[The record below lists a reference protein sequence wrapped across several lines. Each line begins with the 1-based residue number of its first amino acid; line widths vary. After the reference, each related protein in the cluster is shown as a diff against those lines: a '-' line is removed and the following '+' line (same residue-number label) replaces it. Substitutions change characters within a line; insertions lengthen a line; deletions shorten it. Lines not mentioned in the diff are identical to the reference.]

1 MMKYKILIF
10 LGVLVFMVSPLFVS
24 AKYLEKNL
32 EKINAVGENISNEG
46 VSLLVDNNEVVVFK
60 LDLADEN
67 NYVTM
72 IKYDDKGNSVEKENT
87 LNFKVNSLE
96 KVIKSK
102 DGYVVIGNSVVDE
115 DMQYGIVMWFD
126 NTGAFVTQRKF
137 NDATL
142 YITFSDI
149 VMANDGYIVVG
160 YSVNPSAGG
169 ELQGVL
175 IKYDFSG
182 NIVSRVDKNLAGTT
196 KFLKILE
203 ISNNHYVIGGE
214 LAGNII
220 LYEYENNKKELNLIS
235 KKLNDGIFKDMI
247 YTSDNCFLV
256 ISKSNLQNINYIYKI
271 DKDDN
276 IIWQK
281 SIENEELFYENV
293 FEYNNEYYVFAV
305 NQNKLGDVFNYS
317 IIKYD
322 NSGNLVYDEL
332 IDRKDNN
339 YIDKFILNKNNFFAF
354 GKEFNEDSTNNWF
367 AKYTILNEYKITIN
381 NKSANSTTS
390 KSYVQGEQ
398 INLKELLGNYNEI
411 SITDEAGNKINFE
424 DGILVMPG
432 CNIIITITTEITQN
446 PHTGNLVSIIVA
458 SGGVIGAIGIL
469 CYTKRRNKF
478 IK

>member
-72 IKYDDKGNSVEKENT
+72 IKYDDKGNSVEKENA

-115 DMQYGIVMWFD
+115 DMKYGIVMWFD

-149 VMANDGYIVVG
+149 IMANDGYIVVG

-182 NIVSRVDKNLAGTT
+182 NIVSRVNKNLAGTT
-196 KFLKILE
+196 KFLK
-203 ISNNHYVIGGE
+203 
-214 LAGNII
+214 
-220 LYEYENNKKELNLIS
+220 K
-235 KKLNDGIFKDMI
+235 
-247 YTSDNCFLV
+247 LV
-256 ISKSNLQNINYIYKI
+256 IITMS
-271 DKDDN
+271 
-276 IIWQK
+276 
-281 SIENEELFYENV
+281 
-293 FEYNNEYYVFAV
+293 
-305 NQNKLGDVFNYS
+305 
-317 IIKYD
+317 
-322 NSGNLVYDEL
+322 LV
-332 IDRKDNN
+332 
-339 YIDKFILNKNNFFAF
+339 
-354 GKEFNEDSTNNWF
+354 
-367 AKYTILNEYKITIN
+367 
-381 NKSANSTTS
+381 AN
-390 KSYVQGEQ
+390 
-398 INLKELLGNYNEI
+398 
-411 SITDEAGNKINFE
+411 
-424 DGILVMPG
+424 
-432 CNIIITITTEITQN
+432 
-446 PHTGNLVSIIVA
+446 
-458 SGGVIGAIGIL
+458 
-469 CYTKRRNKF
+469 
-478 IK
+478 

>member
-1 MMKYKILIF
+1 MMKNKILIF

-24 AKYLEKNL
+24 AKHLEMNFGKT
-32 EKINAVGENISNEG
+32 NAVGENISNEG

-72 IKYDDKGNSVEKENT
+72 IKYDDKGNATEKENA

-149 VMANDGYIVVG
+149 IMANDGYIVVG

-256 ISKSNLQNINYIYKI
+256 ISKSNLQNINYIY
-271 DKDDN
+271 
-276 IIWQK
+276 
-281 SIENEELFYENV
+281 
-293 FEYNNEYYVFAV
+293 
-305 NQNKLGDVFNYS
+305 
-317 IIKYD
+317 IK
-322 NSGNLVYDEL
+322 
-332 IDRKDNN
+332 
-339 YIDKFILNKNNFFAF
+339 
-354 GKEFNEDSTNNWF
+354 
-367 AKYTILNEYKITIN
+367 
-381 NKSANSTTS
+381 
-390 KSYVQGEQ
+390 
-398 INLKELLGNYNEI
+398 
-411 SITDEAGNKINFE
+411 
-424 DGILVMPG
+424 
-432 CNIIITITTEITQN
+432 
-446 PHTGNLVSIIVA
+446 
-458 SGGVIGAIGIL
+458 
-469 CYTKRRNKF
+469 
-478 IK
+478 